1 MYNRYWQNI
10 LYFPYYVLLQIKH
23 YEDPL
28 SSDKSMEE
36 KVMREGKDPKNQYAF
51 ICEGWFWSIFRYET
65 ETGRDWFAS
74 I

>member
-1 MYNRYWQNI
+1 MYYRYWQTI
-10 LYFPYYVLLQIKH
+10 LYFPYFVPLQIKH

-28 SSDKSMEE
+28 SSDKSMGE

-51 ICEGWFWSIFRYET
+51 TCEGWFWSIFRYET
-65 ETGRDWFAS
+65 GRDWFAS

>member
-1 MYNRYWQNI
+1 MYYRYRQNI

-36 KVMREGKDPKNQYAF
+36 KVMREAKEPKNQYAF
-51 ICEGWFWSIFRYET
+51 ICEG
-65 ETGRDWFAS
+65 
-74 I
+74 

>member
-1 MYNRYWQNI
+1 MPIETFICLQVIILFFMYYRYRQNI

-51 ICEGWFWSIFRYET
+51 ICEG
-65 ETGRDWFAS
+65 
-74 I
+74 

>member
-1 MYNRYWQNI
+1 MYYRYWQTI
-10 LYFPYYVLLQIKH
+10 LYFPYFVPLQIKH

-28 SSDKSMEE
+28 SSDKSMGE

-65 ETGRDWFAS
+65 GRDWFAS